1 LNEDTLDK
9 GIAYVCFEQQR
20 ALIERDKKLDDSEF
34 RPDAADPGTT
44 VKSAIA
50 GSGELDESALAWIH
64 RLKIEHI
71 LSRGI
76 RFISTG
82 EARKTLLIQAIQS
95 KPGLLILD
103 TPTDGL
109 DKESQATLQEAIEA
123 LLLGDNSVVLLYR
136 DIQNLPQ
143 AITHVLVLDE
153 GRIASQGTKADV
165 LADPTVQAL
174 FADHKLDLSNLPLKP
189 TLATRPETTL
199 DLRNVN
205 LSYGD
210 TCILQSVYWR
220 MRSDQNTLLAGP
232 NGSGKTTLLSLITGD
247 NPKAYGQDIS
257 VFGFKRGSGESIWEL
272 KKYFGVVDSASHL
285 NFPPRQRT
293 LNVVISGFFDSFG
306 LYQMPSDAQKRE
318 AKAWLQALGLAALI
332 ESEFDTLSFGQQRLV
347 LLARAMIK
355 QPKLLILDE
364 PTLGL
369 DRIHTKWL
377 LDAVDHIVKQS
388 ETQVIFVSHSVGEY
402 PMCINQY
409 LEFKPT
415 ETGYELLSRE

>member
-1 LNEDTLDK
+1 M
-9 GIAYVCFEQQR
+9 CFEQQR

-44 VKSAIA
+44 VKAAIA
-50 GSGELDESALAWIH
+50 GIGELDESALAWIR

-71 LSRGI
+71 LNRGI

-95 KPGLLILD
+95 SPGLLILD

-109 DKESQATLQEAIEA
+109 DKESQATLRDAIET
-123 LLLGDNSVVLLYR
+123 LLRGDNSVVLLYR
-136 DIQNLPQ
+136 DIQNLPD

-153 GRIASQGTKADV
+153 GRIVIQGAKSDV
-165 LADPTVQAL
+165 LADPAVQAL
-174 FADHKLDLSNLPLKP
+174 FAEQRLDLSSLPLKP
-189 TLATRPETTL
+189 AAATRPDTTL
-199 DLRNVN
+199 DLRDVN

-210 TCILQSVYWR
+210 TSILRGIHWR
-220 MRSDQNTLLAGP
+220 MRADQHTLLAGP
-232 NGSGKTTLLSLITGD
+232 NGSGKTALLSLITGD

-257 VFGFKRGSGESIWEL
+257 VFGLKRGSGESIWEL
-272 KKYFGVVDSASHL
+272 KKAFGVVDSASHL
-285 NFPPRQRT
+285 NFPSRQRT

-306 LYQMPSDAQKRE
+306 LYQTPSDAQKRE
-318 AKAWLQALGLAALI
+318 AKAWLQALGLATLI
-332 ESEFDTLSFGQQRLV
+332 DSEFDTLSFGQQRLV

-369 DRIHTKWL
+369 DRVHTQWL
-377 LDAVDHIVKQS
+377 LDAVDHIVELS

-402 PMCINQY
+402 PKCINQY

-415 ETGYELLSRE
+415 EAGYELLSRE